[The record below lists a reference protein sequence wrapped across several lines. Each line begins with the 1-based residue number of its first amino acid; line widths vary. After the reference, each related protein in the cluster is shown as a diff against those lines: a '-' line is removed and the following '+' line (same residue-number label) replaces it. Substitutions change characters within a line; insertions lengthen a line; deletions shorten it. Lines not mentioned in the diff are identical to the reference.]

1 MADSRAAWRD
11 TGERL
16 NQLGLKLKLHYEQQ
30 RGEDAERARGEV
42 EGAVRRLVDAV
53 QDAFESIGAAAKDQA
68 VREDVKQVGQSL
80 TDALNATF
88 AEVSDQVRK
97 VMSRPAGGPS
107 ADRPS
112 TGEAG
117 TPGTTEAG
125 SSTGTEQPPREPPQ
139 QEDSR

>member
-30 RGEDAERARGEV
+30 RGEEAERARGEV

-53 QDAFESIGAAAKDQA
+53 QDAFEAIGSAARDQA

-80 TDALNATF
+80 TDSLNATF
-88 AEVSDQVRK
+88 AEVSGHVRGA
-97 VMSRPAGGPS
+97 MRRPTGGSP

-112 TGEAG
+112 ADETGTSGAPEAG
-117 TPGTTEAG
+117 PSAR
-125 SSTGTEQPPREPPQ
+125 TEQPSPEQPEQ
-139 QEDSR
+139 